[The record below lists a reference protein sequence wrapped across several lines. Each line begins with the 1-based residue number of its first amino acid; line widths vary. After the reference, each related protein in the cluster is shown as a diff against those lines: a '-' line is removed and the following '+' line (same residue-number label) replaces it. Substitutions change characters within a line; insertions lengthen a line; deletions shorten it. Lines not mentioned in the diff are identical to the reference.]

1 MKKQKIDKNLNWRLL
16 KKLYSIHS
24 PSGKEDRMISFL
36 NKYLQTLPGVKLGK
50 DSFGNLYAVKGEAET
65 YPTACC
71 HIDQV
76 QKTHSHDFKAI
87 ETKDII
93 FGYSPSNKQFEGL
106 GADDKN
112 GILICCEL
120 LRIYD
125 NVKCAFFKSEE
136 IGCVG
141 SGHADL
147 SFFDNSRFVIQ
158 CDRRGNSDLVTNIS
172 MMDLCSDKFIMD
184 IEPERFG
191 YQPTSGMMTDVE
203 KLKEMGLNV
212 SAINMSCGYYN
223 PHSDEEITDKRDLVK
238 CWTLVKHIFEDLTE
252 VYPHEPLYTDGWG
265 MMYSPWEIEDEM
277 YSMLQQD
284 PDLTPDDLYDLVHQQ
299 IPQLTIDDI
308 RRIVYDYR
316 LMFCGDDEEDNY
328 CETFN
333 QYPNEDGKET
343 IENDEP
349 RRKQKK
355 SFL

>member
-24 PSGKEDRMISFL
+24 PSGKEDRMIAFL
-36 NKYLQTLPGVKLGK
+36 TKYIKSLPGDIKLGK

-65 YPTACC
+65 FPTVVC
-71 HIDQV
+71 HLDQV
-76 QKTHSHDFKAI
+76 GTNHSNDFKAV

-93 FGYSPSNKQFEGL
+93 FGYSPSKHEFQNL

-112 GILICCEL
+112 GILICLEL

-125 NVKCAFFKSEE
+125 NVKCAFFKEE
-136 IGCVG
+136 ETGCRG
-141 SGHADL
+141 SSNAEMG
-147 SFFDNSRFVIQ
+147 FFDNSRFVIQ

-172 MMDLCSDKFIMD
+172 MMDLCSDKFIQD

-191 YQPTSGMMTDVE
+191 YQESSGMMSDVE
-203 KLKEMGLNV
+203 ALKQQGLKV

-238 CWTLVKHIFEDLTE
+238 CWVLVKHIFEDLTE

-284 PDLTPDDLYDLVHQQ
+284 PGLTPDDLYDLYHPHL
-299 IPQLTIDDI
+299 PQLSIDDI

-316 LMFCGDDEEDNY
+316 MMFVDDSDDDY
-328 CETFN
+328 CETIN
-333 QYPNEDGKET
+333 QSENGKET
-343 IENDEP
+343 IENQEP
-349 RRKQKK
+349 RREQKK
-355 SFL
+355 NPF